1 MVARVMWLL
10 AVVVVCE
17 AFSPSVLR
25 TPPLRQ
31 RALGLPAR
39 DGGTYRRRR
48 HRAVMLAEPAAVF
61 DAAAAVDAAAATT
74 ALAPATFE
82 PQMDAQAMTGFG
94 VIFALSAVTY
104 WVWFNVLVPQKRTE
118 VALSKRNGEIR
129 GYLDGL
135 NEAGTTTPAPMDAA
149 VATTSMPISVD
160 ALSTDAAAPSV
171 ALAAD
176 APLAAQAPDA
186 PPAISSRGFER
197 WLFTDW
203 LEGNTKKEPAVPFLP
218 DNKFNSGDNPV
229 LAGTGLIMVAV
240 VVASVVE
247 KLTGVTVGR

>member
-74 ALAPATFE
+74 ALAPATNSQ
-82 PQMDAQAMTGFG
+82 PP
-94 VIFALSAVTY
+94 AL
-104 WVWFNVLVPQKRTE
+104 
-118 VALSKRNGEIR
+118 ALAESPPS
-129 GYLDGL
+129 
-135 NEAGTTTPAPMDAA
+135 PAPALLRSAALRRAHCPRVPLVSPALDRDAR
-149 VATTSMPISVD
+149 VSRQR
-160 ALSTDAAAPSV
+160 AAR
-171 ALAAD
+171 
-176 APLAAQAPDA
+176 A
-186 PPAISSRGFER
+186 PP
-197 WLFTDW
+197 
-203 LEGNTKKEPAVPFLP
+203 
-218 DNKFNSGDNPV
+218 
-229 LAGTGLIMVAV
+229 
-240 VVASVVE
+240 
-247 KLTGVTVGR
+247 